1 MNRSRPSFL
10 LLTMSAVFSL
20 SACADDPVAVPGTI
34 TVSAAP
40 ATVSVPVEGNGSVAV
55 TVARGGGCAG
65 PISLALTG
73 RPAGVTGSWSANPV
87 AAGAT
92 SATLT
97 LTAGATAAV
106 GTAPLTVRASGS
118 GVIDATT
125 SLSLAVTPKPAITL
139 TVTNPAPIPSLAVP
153 TGAQVSIALTRIG
166 GFTGTV
172 TMSAEGLPSGW
183 TASFSPASI
192 TTGSG
197 TLATITPPAN
207 PARGS
212 YPVTFRATATGVAA
226 ATGTAT
232 ITVQ

>member
-1 MNRSRPSFL
+1 MNRSRTRFL
-10 LLTMSAVFSL
+10 LLTLPAVFSL
-20 SACADDPVAVPGTI
+20 SACSDDPVAVPGTI

-40 ATVSVPVEGNGSVAV
+40 TTVSVPVEGNGSVDV
-55 TVARGGGCAG
+55 TVARVGFAG

-73 RPAGVTGSWSANPV
+73 LPAGVTGSWSANPV

-118 GVIDATT
+118 GVTDATT
-125 SLSLAVTPKPAITL
+125 SVSLAVTPKPAITL
-139 TVTNPAPIPSLAVP
+139 TVTNPTPIPSLAVP

>member
-1 MNRSRPSFL
+1 MNRSRARFL

-20 SACADDPVAVPGTI
+20 SACADDPVAVPGTV

-40 ATVSVPVEGNGSVAV
+40 TTVSVPVEGNGSVDV
-55 TVARGGGCAG
+55 TVARVGFSG

-73 RPAGVTGSWSANPV
+73 LPAGVTGSWSANPV

-118 GVIDATT
+118 GVTDATT

-172 TMSAEGLPSGW
+172 IMSAEGLPSGW

>member
-1 MNRSRPSFL
+1 MNRSRARFL

-40 ATVSVPVEGNGSVAV
+40 TTVSVPVEGNGSVAV
-55 TVARGGGCAG
+55 TVARVGFAG

-73 RPAGVTGSWSANPV
+73 LPAGVTGSWSANPV

>member
-40 ATVSVPVEGNGSVAV
+40 TTVSVPVEGNGSVAV
-55 TVARGGGCAG
+55 TVARVGFAG

-73 RPAGVTGSWSANPV
+73 LPAGVTGSWSANPV

>member
-40 ATVSVPVEGNGSVAV
+40 TTVSVPVEGNGSVAV
-55 TVARGGGCAG
+55 TVARGGGFAG

-73 RPAGVTGSWSANPV
+73 LPAGVTGSWSANPV

-97 LTAGATAAV
+97 LTAGASAAV

-118 GVIDATT
+118 GVTDATT

-183 TASFSPASI
+183 TASFAPAAI

-197 TLATITPPAN
+197 TVATITPSAN

-212 YPVTFRATATGVAA
+212 YPVTFRATATGVTA